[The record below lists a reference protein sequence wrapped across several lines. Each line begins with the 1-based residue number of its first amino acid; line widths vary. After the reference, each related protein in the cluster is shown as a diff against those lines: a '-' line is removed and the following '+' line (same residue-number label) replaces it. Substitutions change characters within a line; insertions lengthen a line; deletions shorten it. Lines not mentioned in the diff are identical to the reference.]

1 MPPKKKRA
9 TGTLCPAA
17 KSGGRRVPKPSHALP
32 TTPATGFLTL
42 TSNSGR
48 FRDFLRNI
56 GLTNTNEINETRAKL
71 NAEAAKKAN
80 FISLNP
86 AAPAAT
92 NDTSIPPPAPTDDPE
107 EPPDMRTRGAWDK
120 NLANANRQNALPEVD
135 ISSDDVSFESKTS
148 NKRKSALRRP
158 SDLIDHDAI
167 DNSRVKRRRTIRK
180 KSVAFAA
187 PEDTYSEGPISP
199 PPTDADERSDKENYS
214 DEAGNMEAPAR
225 PKLKLM
231 FSGTQHP
238 PSSPPTATP
247 AATPTLRLSIGNK
260 GKDVSAKKRKREDG
274 DVGRSVSMDTPLTA
288 GAGKIRFTNKRASIA
303 QTPVT
308 PAINLK
314 AKGKVQKRK
323 LGVGY
328 DSELSESERDPVIL
342 EGMMLRM
349 LPGPDC
355 DYIRDAINKGTMG
368 ISKAQGGADVS
379 VRVLDDRGRRCVVR
393 VRQTQYAA
401 SLVDLPCLIEGMK
414 SWDGKRFI
422 KSIDVCQMLLVL
434 GKVSTDEEAKKY
446 ALPAEVDPKT
456 YAYAHGITAPMQW
469 VRKRRFDRTKRK
481 STHKIEAVERRV
493 NQLDQ
498 LDAEAIST
506 SYEILD
512 YDPKETG
519 EDGQEYS
526 ESQEGD
532 EEEESEGEEEED
544 EEGYFEFDP
553 HPEAQRHVG
562 DDEVDELEALMG
574 GGDDEDDVDTS
585 MAEASN
591 IANGHHVDSSGFATS
606 DANSPDV
613 TGSAAPTTA
622 PTPAGEVS
630 TPAGPSE
637 AEGGD
642 DSDDGDAED
651 DDADHGEQNEQD
663 EKNAATKERI
673 STLQTKIDEQRKQ
686 LEKTTTNI
694 IRKRIAQNI
703 QKLETEISMLNRE
716 LNGGKDRDGEEDGED
731 DEEDGADGGGD

>member
-1 MPPKKKRA
+1 MSPKKKRA
-9 TGTLCPAA
+9 SGTRRPAA
-17 KSGGRRVPKPSHALP
+17 KLGGTRIS
-32 TTPATGFLTL
+32 
-42 TSNSGR
+42 
-48 FRDFLRNI
+48 
-56 GLTNTNEINETRAKL
+56 ETRAKL

-80 FISLNP
+80 FISFDP
-86 AAPAAT
+86 ALPTAPK
-92 NDTSIPPPAPTDDPE
+92 DTSLPPPAPTGDPK
-107 EPPDMRTRGAWDK
+107 EPPDMRTLGAWDK
-120 NLANANRQNALPEVD
+120 NLANANRQNAPSEVD

-158 SDLIDHDAI
+158 SHLIDHEAL
-167 DNSRVKRRRTIRK
+167 DNSRAKRRRTNRK
-180 KSVAFAA
+180 KSVAFVA

-214 DEAGNMEAPAR
+214 NDDDMEAPAR

-231 FSGTQHP
+231 FSGTQQP

-260 GKDVSAKKRKREDG
+260 GKDGSAKKRKREDN

-368 ISKAQGGADVS
+368 ISKAQGGADIS

-446 ALPAEVDPKT
+446 PLPEEVDPKT
-456 YAYAHGITAPMQW
+456 YAYAHGITAPMHW

-481 STHKIEAVERRV
+481 STHHIEAVERRV

-498 LDAEAIST
+498 MDAEAFST
-506 SYEILD
+506 SYTILD
-512 YDPKETG
+512 YDPKERG
-519 EDGQEYS
+519 EDGDQYS
-526 ESQEGD
+526 ESQEAEED
-532 EEEESEGEEEED
+532 EEEDEDEEE
-544 EEGYFEFDP
+544 EEGYFEYDP
-553 HPEAQRHVG
+553 HPEAAQRHVG

-574 GGDDEDDVDTS
+574 GGDDEDDADIS
-585 MAEASN
+585 MAEASHG

-622 PTPAGEVS
+622 ATPAGEVS

-716 LNGGKDRDGEEDGED
+716 LNGGKDDDGEEDGDE
-731 DEEDGADGGGD
+731 DEEEGADGGGD